1 MRTFVVGVATLVV
14 VGVGGAGTRAPLIQG
29 YTAASTFDAPVT
41 KVEYDRW
48 KTELSNWGRWGKD
61 DTLGALNLV
70 TPAKRK
76 QAAALVKEGITVSL
90 AADADFEKGSGPN
103 GVAPYDLIVT
113 SVGPTGAGDRMNI
126 TYHGNAVTH
135 MDAFGHRF
143 FDGKMYNGF
152 SWEELKNQASTK
164 KESIYDVH
172 NGVLTRGILMDI
184 PRLKGAE
191 YLEPGTRIYPADLE
205 AWEKKANVKVSSG
218 DALLIRTG
226 RWRLEKKNGG
236 PAKTFAGLDP
246 SVLPWLKK
254 RDIAFIGGEDSH
266 DATPALPGLPVLAVH
281 DFCLVA
287 LGVHTLDNTNLD
299 ALAEAAAARNRWE
312 FMLMVAPLAVPGA
325 TGSPFNPI
333 AAF

>member
-1 MRTFVVGVATLVV
+1 
-14 VGVGGAGTRAPLIQG
+14 
-29 YTAASTFDAPVT
+29 
-41 KVEYDRW
+41 
-48 KTELSNWGRWGKD
+48 
-61 DTLGALNLV
+61 
-70 TPAKRK
+70 
-76 QAAALVKEGITVSL
+76 
-90 AADADFEKGSGPN
+90 
-103 GVAPYDLIVT
+103 
-113 SVGPTGAGDRMNI
+113 MNI

-184 PRLKGAE
+184 PRLRGVE
-191 YLEPGTRIYPADLE
+191 YLEPGTRIYATDLE
-205 AWEKKANVKVSSG
+205 AWEKKANVRVSSG

-266 DATPALPGLPVLAVH
+266 DATPPLPGLPGLAVH

-299 ALAEAAAARNRWE
+299 ALAEAATARNRWE

>member
-1 MRTFVVGVATLVV
+1 MRTFVVGLATLVV
-14 VGVGGAGTRAPLIQG
+14 VGLGGAWTRAPLFQDRA
-29 YTAASTFDAPVT
+29 AASTLDAPVT
-41 KVEYDRW
+41 MVEYDRW

-76 QAAALVKEGITVSL
+76 QAAALVKEGITISL
-90 AADADFEKGSGPN
+90 AADADFQKGSGPN
-103 GVAPYDLIVT
+103 GVAPYDLIVM
-113 SVGPTGAGDRMNI
+113 SVGPTGAGDRMSI

-152 SWEELKNQASTK
+152 SWEELKNPASTK
-164 KESIYDVH
+164 KESIYDVRS
-172 NGVLTRGILMDI
+172 GVLTRGVLVDI
-184 PRLKGAE
+184 PRLRGVDH
-191 YLEPGTRIYPADLE
+191 LEPGARVYVEDLV
-205 AWEKKANVKVSSG
+205 AWEKKAKVRVSSG

-236 PAKTFAGLDP
+236 PARTFAGLDP
-246 SVLPWLKK
+246 SVIPWLKK
-254 RDIAFIGGEDSH
+254 RDIAFLGGEDSH
-266 DATPALPGLPVLAVH
+266 DATPPLPGLPPLAVH

-299 ALAEAAAARNRWE
+299 ALGEAAAARSRWE